1 MAPDPD
7 KPDPAPSE
15 ETEPY
20 YTVESFGEDEYT
32 VDRSRFIGRAL
43 PIDSED
49 EALAYVD
56 EVKEEHYDAR
66 HVCYGF
72 RVGRGAQIIDRCND
86 DGEPARTAGLPIWQ
100 ILEGREITDTLV
112 VVIRYFGGIKLG
124 MGGLARA
131 YREAARRALDASGVV
146 KRFPEAEVSLSVPYA
161 MHGKVEHILEQ
172 FEGVRERE
180 TDFAADVTL
189 HLSVYRRD
197 LEEFRVRL
205 ASLLQVDPDDVFE

>member
-1 MAPDPD
+1 MAREPNHT
-7 KPDPAPSE
+7 E

-20 YTVESFGEDEYT
+20 YTVEAFGEDEYT

-43 PIDSED
+43 PIGSVE
-49 EALAYVD
+49 EALGYVD

-72 RVGRGAQIIDRCND
+72 RVGRGAQAIDRCND
-86 DGEPARTAGLPIWQ
+86 DGEPARTAGLPIFQ

-131 YREAARRALDASGVV
+131 YREAARRALDAAGVV
-146 KRFPEAEVSLSVPYA
+146 KRFPEAHVSLCVPYA
-161 MHGKVEHILEQ
+161 VHGKVEHILEQ
-172 FEGVRERE
+172 FEGVRERD

-197 LEEFRVRL
+197 LDELGDRL
-205 ASLLQVDPDDVFE
+205 ASLLQCEPEDVFE

>member
-1 MAPDPD
+1 MSNDTNQNENP
-7 KPDPAPSE
+7 
-15 ETEPY
+15 EPY
-20 YTVESFGEDEYT
+20 KVVAGFGEAEY
-32 VDRSRFIGRAL
+32 VVERSRFIGRAL
-43 PIDSED
+43 PVESED

-72 RVGRGAQIIDRCND
+72 RIGRGSQTIDRCND

-131 YREAARRALDASGVV
+131 YREAARQALDEAGVEQ
-146 KRFPEAEVSLSVPYA
+146 RFPSVDVSLSVPYA
-161 MHGKVEHILEQ
+161 MHGKVEHLLDQ
-172 FEGVRERE
+172 FEGVRERD
-180 TDFAADVTL
+180 TDFTADVTL
-189 HLSVYRRD
+189 HLSIYRRD
-197 LEEFRVRL
+197 LGKVTKRL
-205 ASLLQVDPDDVFE
+205 AALLQCEPGEVFDQS

>member
-1 MAPDPD
+1 MSDDQPD
-7 KPDPAPSE
+7 KSA
-15 ETEPY
+15 EPY
-20 YTVESFGEDEYT
+20 FTVEEFGEDEYT
-32 VDRSRFIGRAL
+32 VERSRFIGRAL
-43 PIDSED
+43 PISSED

-72 RVGRGAQIIDRCND
+72 RLGRGSQTIDRCND

-131 YREAARRALDASGVV
+131 YREAARRALDAAGVV
-146 KRFPEAEVSLSVPYA
+146 QRFPSEAVSLTVPYA
-161 MHGKVEHILEQ
+161 LHGKVEHVLEQ
-172 FEGVRERE
+172 FEGVRTRD
-180 TDFAADVTL
+180 TDFAADVTV
-189 HLSVYRRD
+189 HLTVYRRD
-197 LEEFRVRL
+197 LDALAQRL
-205 ASLLQVDPDDVFE
+205 AGLLQCEPEDVFG

>member
-1 MAPDPD
+1 MTHDTDPNEN
-7 KPDPAPSE
+7 PAP
-15 ETEPY
+15 Y
-20 YTVESFGEDEYT
+20 NVVADFGEAEY
-32 VDRSRFIGRAL
+32 VVERSRFIGRAL
-43 PIDSED
+43 PVESEE

-72 RVGRGAQIIDRCND
+72 RIGRDSQTIDRCND

-131 YREAARRALDASGVV
+131 YREAARRALDEAGVEQ
-146 KRFPEAEVSLSVPYA
+146 RFPSVDVSLSVPYA
-161 MHGKVEHILEQ
+161 MHGKVEHLLEQ
-172 FEGVRERE
+172 FEGVRERD
-180 TDFAADVTL
+180 TDFGADVTL
-189 HLSVYRRD
+189 HLSIYRRD
-197 LEEFRVRL
+197 LGKVTNRL
-205 ASLLQVDPDDVFE
+205 AALLQCEPGEVFDQS